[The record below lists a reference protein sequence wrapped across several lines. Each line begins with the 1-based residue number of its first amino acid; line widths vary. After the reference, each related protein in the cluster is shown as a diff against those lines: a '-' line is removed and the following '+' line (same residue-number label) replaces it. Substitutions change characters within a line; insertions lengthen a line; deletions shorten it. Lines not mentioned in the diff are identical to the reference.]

1 MTDITL
7 YHCPRTRGFHAL
19 WMLEETGIPFGV
31 KLVNIRDESQGEA
44 YADIN
49 PMRKVPALDVDGHL
63 VTESTAICAWLAD
76 ACPEAGLAP
85 ALDDIARADYLRW
98 LFFCAACIEPAFI
111 DKAFSRDTPAS
122 TAGWGNVERVLDTLT
137 QGLSGREYLVN
148 DRFSAADLI
157 IGSTLNFLMNFK
169 MLERRE
175 PFASYVDRLTARE
188 AFQRATAKDAAWAL
202 ELYGE

>member
-1 MTDITL
+1 MTDMTL

-19 WMLEETGIPFGV
+19 WMLEETGIPYEV
-31 KLVNIRDESQGEA
+31 KIVNIRDESEGEA
-44 YADIN
+44 YRAVN
-49 PMRKVPALDVDGHL
+49 PMRKVPALDADGVL
-63 VTESTAICAWLAD
+63 VTESAAICAWLAD
-76 ACPEAGLAP
+76 RYLDAGLAP
-85 ALDDIARADYLRW
+85 AVTDPDRAAYLRW
-98 LFFCAACIEPAFI
+98 LFFCAACIEPAFM
-111 DKAFSRDTPAS
+111 DQAFGRDTPHN
-122 TAGWGNVERVLDTLT
+122 TAGWGNVASVLATLERGLD
-137 QGLSGREYLVN
+137 GHDYLVG
-148 DRFSAADLI
+148 DRFSAADLM

>member
-1 MTDITL
+1 MSNITL

-19 WMLEETGIPFGV
+19 WMLEEIGNSFEV
-31 KLVNIRDESQGEA
+31 KLVNIRDEIEGEA
-44 YADIN
+44 YAGVN

-76 ACPEAGLAP
+76 ACPGAALAP
-85 ALDDIARADYLRW
+85 AINDIARADYLRW

-111 DKAFSRDTPAS
+111 DKAFNRETPAA
-122 TAGWGNVERVLDTLT
+122 TVGWGSVDRVLETLT
-137 QGLSGREYLVN
+137 QGLAGKQYLVN
-148 DRFSAADLI
+148 DRFSAADLM

-175 PFASYVDRLTARE
+175 PFVSYVDRLTARE
-188 AFQRATAKDAAWAL
+188 AFKRATAKDAAWAL

>member
-1 MTDITL
+1 MSQVTL

-19 WMLEETGIPFGV
+19 WMLEEVGIPYEV
-31 KLVNIRDESQGEA
+31 KIVNIRDEAQSEA
-44 YADIN
+44 YGAIN

-76 ACPEAGLAP
+76 ACPQAGLAP
-85 ALDDIARADYLRW
+85 ALGDIARADYLRW

-111 DKAFSRDTPAS
+111 DKAFNRETPAA

-137 QGLSGREYLVN
+137 QGLSGHNYLVN
-148 DRFSAADLI
+148 DRFGAADLI
-157 IGSTLNFLMNFK
+157 IGSTLNFLMTFK